1 MHRDE
6 FVQQLWLDYVH
17 AHPDIGALRLWPLSS
32 SAEYLTLV
40 TLNYG
45 PFSAHNLMGQ
55 LSHMGYQSIAH
66 YAMADKGLLIYLLAP
81 NDGGSCLILAELQ
94 LGTLCKMPRDA
105 LAHLVMQ
112 SHPQD
117 CKGHNLLCRGR
128 PWPMPTWT
136 LYLQLQQA
144 HPLAAWIA
152 VMGPR
157 LHHAGFDCT
166 VLGNCLGTLDGQL
179 AKIGMPGLKEAHNGV
194 FSLSPLVE
202 HCFYPAMPQ
211 RVVFSDGD
219 EHRLCLGGLA
229 LTQKQLEAGEER
241 IAQILLP
248 SHARCEVA

>member
-1 MHRDE
+1 MQRDE

-32 SAEYLTLV
+32 NAEYLTLV

-45 PFSAHNLMGQ
+45 AFSALNLNSR
-55 LSHMGYQSIAH
+55 LAHMGYRHIAH

-81 NDGGSCLILAELQ
+81 SDGGSWLILAELQ
-94 LGTLCKMPRDA
+94 LGTLSKLLREA
-105 LAHLVMQ
+105 LTQLVMQ

-128 PWPMPTWT
+128 PWPMPSWA
-136 LYLQLQQA
+136 LYQQLQQA

-157 LHHAGFDCT
+157 LHHAGYDCAA
-166 VLGNCLGTLDGQL
+166 LGNCLATLDSQL
-179 AKIGMPGLKEAHNGV
+179 NKTGMPGLKEDQNGV
-194 FSLSPLVE
+194 FSLSPLIE
-202 HCFYPAMPQ
+202 HCFYPATPQ
-211 RVVFSDGD
+211 RVVFSEGD

-229 LTQKQLEAGEER
+229 LTQKQVEAGKER
-241 IAQILLP
+241 IAEILLP
-248 SHARCEVA
+248 AHTRCEIA